1 MVEKPNSAVNMAVF
15 SKLMLQIFDFDRSVG
30 LWVKMSLL
38 TRKVFLAFKNHAKD
52 GKVKH
57 LRH

>member
-38 TRKVFLAFKNHAKD
+38 TRKVFLKTH
-52 GKVKH
+52 
-57 LRH
+57 

>member
-1 MVEKPNSAVNMAVF
+1 MAVF
-15 SKLMLQIFDFDRSVG
+15 SKLLLQIFDFDRSVG

-38 TRKVFLAFKNHAKD
+38 ARKVFLAFKKHAKD